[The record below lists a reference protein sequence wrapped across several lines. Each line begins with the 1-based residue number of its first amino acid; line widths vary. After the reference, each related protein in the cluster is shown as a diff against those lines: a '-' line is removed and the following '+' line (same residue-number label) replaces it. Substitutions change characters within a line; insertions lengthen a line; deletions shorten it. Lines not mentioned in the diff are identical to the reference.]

1 MATENQNSKKILC
14 CTGAVMKEAIAS
26 IDSTVGLNY
35 ISAASSLVEEI
46 AFLIDSDIGFESN
59 EDVTKGVILACG
71 CLADAMGLK
80 ADSGLSF
87 TTGMQSVIDSFTD
100 AAEAISLVK

>member
-14 CTGAVMKEAIAS
+14 CTGAVMKETIAS
-26 IDSTVGLNY
+26 IDNTVGLNY

-59 EDVTKGVILACG
+59 EDVTKGVALASG
-71 CLADAMGLK
+71 CVADAMGLK
-80 ADSGLSF
+80 LDLELLFTPEMQDS
-87 TTGMQSVIDSFTD
+87 IDGFVE
-100 AAEAISLVK
+100 AAEAIFLVK

>member
-1 MATENQNSKKILC
+1 MSYDSAASKKILC
-14 CTGAVMKEAIAS
+14 CTGAVMKETIAS
-26 IDSTVGLNY
+26 VDNTVGLNY
-35 ISAASSLVEEI
+35 ISAASLLVEEI

-71 CLADAMGLK
+71 CVADAMGLK

-87 TTGMQSVIDSFTD
+87 TTGMLNVIDSFTD